1 MYVRSK
7 IAVIC
12 LGYQKRRIG
21 MSAQGFHGD
30 TDGFGGFQTMRKRQQ
45 DPSNV
50 YDYPQQFLQGVEIDE
65 VNIDSRKLKLNSA

>member
-1 MYVRSK
+1 
-7 IAVIC
+7 
-12 LGYQKRRIG
+12 

-30 TDGFGGFQTMRKRQQ
+30 TFSDGFGGFQTMRKRHQ

-50 YDYPQQFLQGVEIDE
+50 YDYPEQFLQGVEIDE